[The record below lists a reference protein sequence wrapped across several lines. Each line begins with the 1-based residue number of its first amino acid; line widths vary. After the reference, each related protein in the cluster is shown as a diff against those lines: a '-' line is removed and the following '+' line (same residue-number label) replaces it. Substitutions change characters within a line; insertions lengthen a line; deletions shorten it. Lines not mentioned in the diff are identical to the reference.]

1 LVIFTPDFPSPFA
14 EKKPG
19 SWQSSQGV
27 VKFLSPIG
35 GKMHRTRRTAILAF
49 GILVSFIAVLGALA
63 TQPEQANTQ
72 SPQAQANGG
81 SQEMEAN
88 EALSPEAR
96 DQLIKEVRHK
106 LVMLPYYSVFDN
118 LSYRV
123 DGRTVTLEG
132 QVVNPVVKPDAENA
146 VKRIEGVEKVI
157 NNIEVLPPNPI
168 DSRVRRQVYN
178 AIYSYGPLFK
188 YGHMAVPPIHI
199 IVKNSRVTLDGVVDN
214 ETDKN
219 LAGMRAN
226 QVPGIFQVTNNL
238 RVVPPS
244 GGKQKTK

>member
-1 LVIFTPDFPSPFA
+1 MNRTCRNTTLVFTA
-14 EKKPG
+14 
-19 SWQSSQGV
+19 
-27 VKFLSPIG
+27 L
-35 GKMHRTRRTAILAF
+35 M
-49 GILVSFIAVLGALA
+49 SFVATLGASPVGAL
-63 TQPEQANTQ
+63 QANNQ
-72 SPQAQANGG
+72 SPQAQTNGG
-81 SQEMEAN
+81 AQDLEAN

-118 LSYRV
+118 LTYRI

-132 QVVNPVVKPDAENA
+132 QVANPVVKPDAENA
-146 VKRIEGVEKVI
+146 VKRIEGVDKVV
-157 NNIEVLPPNPI
+157 NNIEVLPPSPMDDRI
-168 DSRVRRQVYN
+168 RRQVYH

-199 IVKNSRVTLDGVVDN
+199 IVKNARITLDGVVDN

-226 QVPGIFQVTNNL
+226 QVPGTFQVTNNL

-244 GGKQKTK
+244 GGKSKTK

>member
-1 LVIFTPDFPSPFA
+1 
-14 EKKPG
+14 
-19 SWQSSQGV
+19 
-27 VKFLSPIG
+27 
-35 GKMHRTRRTAILAF
+35 MHRTCKSATLVLAAF
-49 GILVSFIAVLGALA
+49 MTFSTTLVALPVRPIQA
-63 TQPEQANTQ
+63 DNQTQVQPSGSTQAL
-72 SPQAQANGG
+72 
-81 SQEMEAN
+81 EAN

-118 LSYRV
+118 LVYRV

-132 QVVNPVVKPDAENA
+132 QVVNPVVKSDAENA
-146 VKRIEGVEKVI
+146 VKHIEGVDKVV
-157 NNIEVLPPNPI
+157 NNIEVLPPSPMDDRI
-168 DSRVRRQVYN
+168 RRQVYN

-199 IVKNSRVTLDGVVDN
+199 IVKNARITLDGVVDN

-226 QVPGIFQVTNNL
+226 QVPGTFQVTNNL

-244 GGKQKTK
+244 GGKSKTK

>member
-1 LVIFTPDFPSPFA
+1 
-14 EKKPG
+14 
-19 SWQSSQGV
+19 
-27 VKFLSPIG
+27 
-35 GKMHRTRRTAILAF
+35 MRRTCT
-49 GILVSFIAVLGALA
+49 SAVLVFVAFMSFVVALA
-63 TQPEQANTQ
+63 ALPVRPIQADKQTQVQP
-72 SPQAQANGG
+72 SGGAQDL
-81 SQEMEAN
+81 EAN

-118 LSYRV
+118 LTYRI

-132 QVVNPVVKPDAENA
+132 QVVNPVVKSDAENA
-146 VKRIEGVEKVI
+146 VKHIEGVDKVV
-157 NNIEVLPPNPI
+157 NNIEVLPPSPMDDRI
-168 DSRVRRQVYN
+168 RRQVYH
-178 AIYSYGPLFK
+178 AIYSYGSLFK

-199 IVKNSRVTLDGVVDN
+199 IVKNARITLDGVVDN

-226 QVPGIFQVTNNL
+226 QVPGTFQVTNNL

-244 GGKQKTK
+244 GGKSKTK